1 MITMSSDAKN
11 ELRRAMRERRL
22 GVPPAE
28 AARAAERAAEHLL
41 ALAELASVKT
51 VGIYAAVRGELST
64 SAVDRGL
71 RARGVTIGY
80 PIVPADRSA
89 RVLTFHVASP
99 ADLAPGTWDLPEPP
113 ADAPALA
120 LTALDALIL
129 PGLAFDRTGA
139 RLGWGGAYYDHTL
152 AAASSA
158 LRLGFAHAFQVVPR
172 VPETQG
178 DERVDVIVTEL
189 GARRTARGEGQPQS
203 VERT

>member
-1 MITMSSDAKN
+1 MTVTADAKT

-41 ALAELASVKT
+41 ALPELAAVKV

-64 SAVDRGL
+64 TAVDRGL

-80 PIVPADRSA
+80 PVVPADRTA
-89 RVLTFHVASP
+89 RTLTFRVAAP
-99 ADLAPGTWDLPEPP
+99 TDLAPGPWELPEPP
-113 ADAPALA
+113 PDAPALDLA
-120 LTALDALIL
+120 ALDALIL

-139 RLGWGGAYYDHTL
+139 RLGWGGAYYDTTL
-152 AAASSA
+152 AAASRA

-203 VERT
+203 VERP